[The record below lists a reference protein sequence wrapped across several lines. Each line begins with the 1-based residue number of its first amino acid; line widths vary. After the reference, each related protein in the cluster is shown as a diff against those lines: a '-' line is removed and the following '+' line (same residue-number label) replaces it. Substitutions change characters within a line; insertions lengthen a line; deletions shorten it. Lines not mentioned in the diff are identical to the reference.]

1 MPKEYRTIQE
11 VAGPLMLVKG
21 VENVTYDELAEIE
34 LANGE
39 KHRCKVGDNVFL
51 GCQTALVAPVTVG
64 DDVYTAAGS
73 VITEDIPAGTLAIAR
88 TRQENKEGWVAK
100 YRAIKKKEK

>member
-1 MPKEYRTIQE
+1 MAHLSYVGDSDVGSHVNMGCGT
-11 VAGPLMLVKG
+11 VFV
-21 VENVTYDELAEIE
+21 NYD
-34 LANGE
+34 GFE

>member
-1 MPKEYRTIQE
+1 MGSHVNMGCGT
-11 VAGPLMLVKG
+11 VFV
-21 VENVTYDELAEIE
+21 NYD
-34 LANGE
+34 GFE

-100 YRAIKKKEK
+100 YRAITKKEK